1 MLIGITGST
10 GVLGKELL
18 KSINRKKYKISC
30 FKGDITKYYQLYDW
44 FKKKNF
50 DIIIHLAAIVPIKE
64 VERNKQKAKK
74 INYDGT
80 HNLIKCIKKFS
91 KKKKIWFFFSST
103 SHVYGYS
110 KVKFKENDNTK
121 PLNYYAKTKL
131 MSEKLII
138 KNKNFYNYCIG
149 RIFSYTSVQQ
159 NQNYFVPNVFKKL
172 KSKNKIITFNNVNHF
187 RDFLS
192 LEDICL
198 AINVLMN
205 NKATGI
211 FNICSSKKVSLK
223 KIINTLNSKKKKL
236 LFNENNKQTILFG
249 DNTKLKKLKWKIKQ
263 QKFLKFLK
271 YIYK

>member
-1 MLIGITGST
+1 
-10 GVLGKELL
+10 
-18 KSINRKKYKISC
+18 
-30 FKGDITKYYQLYDW
+30 
-44 FKKKNF
+44 
-50 DIIIHLAAIVPIKE
+50 
-64 VERNKQKAKK
+64 
-74 INYDGT
+74 
-80 HNLIKCIKKFS
+80 
-91 KKKKIWFFFSST
+91 
-103 SHVYGYS
+103 
-110 KVKFKENDNTK
+110 
-121 PLNYYAKTKL
+121 

>member
-30 FKGDITKYYQLYDW
+30 FKGDITKHYQLYDW

-64 VERNKQKAKK
+64 VERNKKKAKK

-91 KKKKIWFFFSST
+91 KKKIWFFFSST

-131 MSEKLII
+131 IVKNII
-138 KNKNFYNYCIG
+138 K
-149 RIFSYTSVQQ
+149 
-159 NQNYFVPNVFKKL
+159 
-172 KSKNKIITFNNVNHF
+172 KSFTIIV
-187 RDFLS
+187 
-192 LEDICL
+192 
-198 AINVLMN
+198 
-205 NKATGI
+205 
-211 FNICSSKKVSLK
+211 
-223 KIINTLNSKKKKL
+223 
-236 LFNENNKQTILFG
+236 
-249 DNTKLKKLKWKIKQ
+249 
-263 QKFLKFLK
+263 
-271 YIYK
+271 

>member
-18 KSINRKKYKISC
+18 KSINKKKYKISC
-30 FKGDITKYYQLYDW
+30 FKGDITKRNELYNW
-44 FKKKNF
+44 FKKKKF
-50 DIIIHLAAIVPIKE
+50 DILIHLAAIVPIKE
-64 VERNKQKAKK
+64 VNKDKKKAKK
-74 INYDGT
+74 INYNGT
-80 HNLIKCIKKFS
+80 ENLINCIKKFS
-91 KKKKIWFFFSST
+91 KTKKIWFFFSST

-110 KVKFKENDNTK
+110 KLKFKEDDNTK

-131 MSEKLII
+131 MSERLII

-149 RIFSYTSVQQ
+149 RIFSYTSVSQ

-211 FNICSSKKVSLK
+211 FNICSSKKISLK
-223 KIINTLNSKKKKL
+223 KIINILNLKKKKL
-236 LFNENNKQTILFG
+236 FFNENNKQTILFG

-263 QKFLKFLK
+263 QKYLK
-271 YIYK
+271 YLKNIYK